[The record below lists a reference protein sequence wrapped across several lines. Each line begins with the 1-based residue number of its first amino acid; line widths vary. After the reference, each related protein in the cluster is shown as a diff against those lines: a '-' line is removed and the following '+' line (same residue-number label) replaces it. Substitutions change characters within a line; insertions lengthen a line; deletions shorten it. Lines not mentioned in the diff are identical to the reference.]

1 MGGKFVIN
9 EFLNMAR
16 TDHGS
21 TLGCNPTK
29 GSNPNQ

>member
-1 MGGKFVIN
+1 MGGKFVTN
-9 EFLNMAR
+9 EFFNMAR

-29 GSNPNQ
+29 GSKFNQ